1 MEMKL
6 QISRIMIFFLMGV
19 LSLSV
24 SSAYAETAQE
34 ILSTLPLQIGDFAA
48 ESSIMTY
55 EDEAM
60 GASLG
65 YHSLSSFGSDLTV
78 YVYNLGEQGIK
89 DGVGSEAIRKAKDS
103 ALGEIKSLE
112 NTLYRNVKILSETQM
127 DFSLNNSKTLKV
139 LSVSFSLE
147 LIDPLGGASLGN
159 RLSYL
164 YITGLKG
171 YICKIRATVPSLDK
185 EKEIQK
191 AVKTIL
197 SSLY

>member
-1 MEMKL
+1 MKL
-6 QISRIMIFFLMGV
+6 QISRIMIFFLMGL

-24 SSAYAETAQE
+24 SSAYAKTAQE
-34 ILSTLPLQIGDFAA
+34 ILSTLPLQIGDFAV
-48 ESSIMTY
+48 ESSIIAY

-78 YVYNLGEQGIK
+78 YIYNLGEQGIK

-103 ALGEIKSLE
+103 ALEEMKSLE
-112 NTLYRNVKILSETQM
+112 NTLYRNVKILSETQTN
-127 DFSLNNSKTLKV
+127 FSLNNSKTLKV
-139 LSVSFSLE
+139 ISVSFSLE
-147 LIDPLGGASLGN
+147 SISPLDGASLGN
-159 RLSYL
+159 RFSYL

-171 YICKIRATVPSLDK
+171 YICKIRATIPSLDK